1 MTGFVLW
8 ISFLSFAVAL
18 AIASGASAYSWCS
31 RFLTPTSP
39 HRAHQSMLLLFL
51 LVTLAAGFWISLI
64 QSSWSLG
71 LEFGIGPSAAAS
83 SEDNNQAVP
92 AVTIVRA
99 DVVLFSLLLGVSTL
113 RLLLLL
119 RSFHVAN
126 SSLNNVLSES
136 HPLTAEPTVRV
147 TDRIVEPI
155 TAGFLSP
162 TVLLPEHTLSKLTD
176 AQIEAIV
183 AHERAHIERGDPL
196 KNLLLQITKCLFWY
210 NLPLLSL
217 IGRYE
222 RSREF
227 DCDRMATAS
236 GVEPITLAT
245 AMAEIA
251 VDVEQRKTVLML
263 GGSPAQLSQR
273 IRVLMAASETE
284 RLRQMLPWLLC
295 ALTICAFLFMY
306 GFILMK
312 GLNLG
317 VEHEIYF
324 RTGG

>member
-1 MTGFVLW
+1 
-8 ISFLSFAVAL
+8 
-18 AIASGASAYSWCS
+18 
-31 RFLTPTSP
+31 
-39 HRAHQSMLLLFL
+39 MLFLFL
-51 LVTLAAGFWISLI
+51 LVTLASGYWISLI

-71 LEFGIGPSAAAS
+71 LEFGIGPDAATS
-83 SEDNNQAVP
+83 LEESDHSVP
-92 AVTIVRA
+92 AVTTVRA
-99 DVVLFSLLLGVSTL
+99 DVVLFTLLLGVATL

-119 RSFHVAN
+119 GSFHVAS
-126 SSLNNVLSES
+126 SSLNRVLSES

-183 AHERAHIERGDPL
+183 AHERAHIERGDPT
-196 KNLLLQITKCLFWY
+196 KNLLLQITKCLCWF

-227 DCDRMATAS
+227 DCDQRATAA

-263 GGSPAQLSQR
+263 GGSASQLSQR

-284 RLRQMLPWLLC
+284 RSRQMLPWLLC
-295 ALTICAFLFMY
+295 ALTISGFLFMY

-312 GLNLG
+312 GFNLG
-317 VEHEIYF
+317 VGHEIYF